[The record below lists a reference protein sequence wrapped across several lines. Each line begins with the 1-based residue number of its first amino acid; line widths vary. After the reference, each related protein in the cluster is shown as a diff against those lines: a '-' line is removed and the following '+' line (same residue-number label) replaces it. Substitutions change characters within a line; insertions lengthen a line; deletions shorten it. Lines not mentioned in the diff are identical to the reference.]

1 MKETS
6 GKFRRLIG
14 ADFFSPKDFL
24 RHAVLIL
31 VLFAVA
37 HLCDLR
43 EFTTIIS
50 GTMASPAL
58 GAETCALLG
67 MSYMALYFGAV
78 VLVPILLL
86 AAGLL
91 WFWEKVRAASRRH
104 LH

>member
-1 MKETS
+1 MN
-6 GKFRRLIG
+6 GKSNKLGRLIG
-14 ADFFSPKDFL
+14 ADFFSPKDFV

-58 GAETCALLG
+58 GAETCAVLG
-67 MSYMALYFGAV
+67 MSYMTLYFGAV
-78 VLVPILLL
+78 VFAPILLM

-91 WFWEKVRAASRRH
+91 WFLEKVRAASRRH

>member
-1 MKETS
+1 MKDTS
-6 GKFRRLIG
+6 GKFGRLIG
-14 ADFFSPKDFL
+14 ADFLSPKDFV

-37 HLCDLR
+37 HLCGLR

-67 MSYMALYFGAV
+67 MGYMALYFGAV
-78 VLVPILLL
+78 VLVPILLM

-91 WFWEKVRAASRRH
+91 ALLEKVRASSRRP
-104 LH
+104 LP

>member
-1 MKETS
+1 MNRRSDKL
-6 GKFRRLIG
+6 GRLIG
-14 ADFFSPKDFL
+14 ADFFSPKDFV
-24 RHAVLIL
+24 RHAVLLL

-37 HLCDLR
+37 HLCGLR

-67 MSYMALYFGAV
+67 VGYMALYFGAV
-78 VLVPILLL
+78 VLVPVLLI

-91 WFWEKVRAASRRH
+91 CLLEKVRAAARRPIP
-104 LH
+104 